1 MKGIF
6 TNRSFIITF
15 ITNSLYFGTL
25 KGLLIVIP
33 YLMEPFEF
41 KETDYANAGKIKK
54 KYNLILLL
62 LLLLLFKRNDG
73 NYRWFD
79 FIYIY

>member
-1 MKGIF
+1 MIGIF
-6 TNRSFIITF
+6 TNRSFILTF

-41 KETDYANAGKIKK
+41 KETDYANAGTMAIVGG
-54 KYNLILLL
+54 LISSI
-62 LLLLLFKRNDG
+62 
-73 NYRWFD
+73 
-79 FIYIY
+79 FISTIV

>member
-1 MKGIF
+1 MIGIF
-6 TNRSFIITF
+6 TNRSFILTF

-41 KETDYANAGKIKK
+41 KETDYANAGKI
-54 KYNLILLL
+54 NISIM
-62 LLLLLFKRNDG
+62 
-73 NYRWFD
+73 
-79 FIYIY
+79 IYL

>member
-6 TNRSFIITF
+6 INRSFIITF

-62 LLLLLFKRNDG
+62 LLSLLFKRNDG